1 MTRWGFGGRRGTPGE
16 PGRDEIAAAQQ
27 VVDMFATEALLALD
41 RYEQSF
47 SADETDRARQ
57 TADRFAHWWRKLH
70 MDDVRLGEGGS
81 DAEQILAKAADLSF
95 DPTNEWGLS
104 IEEATAQA
112 NNTAALEGRP
122 PLTKGIADFRQE
134 FEDAYGG
141 EASIPSRDDEWL
153 AQSLTRLARAA
164 VLRDVVV
171 RGAQVGVSQPLR
183 AAADEMVR
191 QGQRL
196 TDDRRDLA
204 AQQAA
209 AESAQSQ
216 QPAMVDRRGLYGR
229 QAGLTLMYAGY
240 SAGVDL
246 TGAPLWAQIALKAP
260 AVAAL
265 IDATRQNW
273 QDHHPA
279 APSLPS
285 AGLDPAQAELRSV
298 RTDLI
303 NNLDR
308 PNPATRR
315 DARTLRTPNHP
326 TGPSR

>member
-1 MTRWGFGGRRGTPGE
+1 MTHWGSGRRREAAGE
-16 PGRDEIAAAQQ
+16 PGRDELAAAQQ
-27 VVDMFATEALLALD
+27 VVDMFAAESLLALD

-47 SADETDRARQ
+47 PADVTDRARQ
-57 TADRFAHWWRKLH
+57 TADRFAYWWRKLR

-81 DAEQILAKAADLSF
+81 DAEQILATAAELSF
-95 DPTNEWGLS
+95 DPKNEWGLS

-112 NNTAALEGRP
+112 NNTAALDGRP
-122 PLTKGIADFRQE
+122 PLTKGIADFRRD

-141 EASIPSRDDEWL
+141 QASTPSRADEWL

-164 VLRDVVV
+164 VLRDVIA
-171 RGAQVGVSQPLR
+171 RGAQVEVSQPLR

-204 AQQAA
+204 AQQEA
-209 AESAQSQ
+209 AESAQSA
-216 QPAMVDRRGLYGR
+216 PVDRRGLYGR
-229 QAGLTLMYAGY
+229 QVGLTLMYAGY

-265 IDATRQNW
+265 IDATRKNW
-273 QDHHPA
+273 DAHHPA
-279 APSLPS
+279 DP

-308 PNPATRR
+308 PNPTTRR
-315 DARTLRTPNHP
+315 DARTLRTLNHP